1 MSSQFVKNGPMMRVS
16 RLRARVG
23 RTLIAGMGPE
33 PVRPNGHRILNPE
46 RLPIPPLGLL
56 LPFTSV
62 IVQAVYSGLMFHRFV
77 L

>member
-46 RLPIPPLGLL
+46 RLPIPPLGLKPVFSRTQSKR
-56 LPFTSV
+56 PFSRE
-62 IVQAVYSGLMFHRFV
+62 ISDID
-77 L
+77 